1 MTNIIICYNV
11 SIRNGEYM
19 KIGSRIRENRKNSKM
34 TQEML
39 CEKLG
44 NKYSQV
50 TISKIENNERTINVE
65 EVKIFANALGVEV
78 LDLIKD

>member
-1 MTNIIICYNV
+1 
-11 SIRNGEYM
+11 M